1 MSYRGLVGRRG
12 SLGLAAA
19 AAFLVAGCLAGC
31 GGDEGGGP
39 QADPA
44 GPTGETASTTT
55 SIGSGQ
61 AVPATG
67 ADNGDHRSDGD
78 EAEAADPV
86 RVQLPSIGV
95 DAPVVPLGLDA
106 AGALEAP
113 DGMAETGWWTG
124 GPEPGE
130 AGPAV
135 VAGHVDSR
143 EGAAVFFRLGE
154 LRTGDTVTVVRAD
167 GSQVEFVVERL
178 ERHPKDEF
186 PTDAVYGDTPGPTL
200 RLITCGGDFDRSSG
214 HYLDNVIAYAAPVS

>member
-1 MSYRGLVGRRG
+1 VPDRGSVGRRG

-19 AAFLVAGCLAGC
+19 AAFVLAVCLASC
-31 GGDEGGGP
+31 GGDEGGDP
-39 QADPA
+39 QAYPA

-55 SIGSGQ
+55 STGSGQ
-61 AVPATG
+61 PVPA
-67 ADNGDHRSDGD
+67 
-78 EAEAADPV
+78 AEADDRDDADAGEAAEPV

-95 DAPVVPLGLDA
+95 DAPMVPLGLDA

-135 VAGHVDSR
+135 IAGHVDSQ
-143 EGAAVFFRLGE
+143 EGPAVFFRLRE
-154 LRTGDTVTVVRAD
+154 LRAGDTVNVLRAD

-186 PTDAVYGDTPGPTL
+186 PTGAVYGDTPGPTL

-214 HYLDNVIAYAAPVS
+214 HYRDNVIAYAAPVA